1 MGAGRK
7 SKRIPDPSAQ
17 PLPHLTLREL
27 LAVLL
32 DDPDMAPDVLATAWP
47 STIMDLAHRD
57 EYELASLLRLRPA
70 DARKLAA
77 ALDLHRRLLEW
88 SVPKRPKIT
97 EPEDVLAVMA
107 PHCECPV
114 EHFWMLALNAHCHL
128 IGQPM
133 ETAMGDVDGVDAGPR
148 AFFRAALQ
156 RGAVQAVAVHNHPS
170 CDPSPSAADMAVT
183 RRLVAAGRALDI
195 PLRDHVI
202 VTPDRSRWCSM
213 RRETPACFC
222 G

>member
-1 MGAGRK
+1 VGAGRK
-7 SKRIPDPSAQ
+7 SKRLPDQSAQ
-17 PLPHLTLREL
+17 PLPHLTPREL

-32 DDPDMAPDVLATAWP
+32 DDPDIAPDVLATAWP
-47 STIMDLAHRD
+47 STLLDLVCRD
-57 EYELASLLRLRPA
+57 ECELANLLELRPA

-88 SVPKRPKIT
+88 SVPKRPKIL
-97 EPEDVLAVMA
+97 EPEDVLAVMS
-107 PHCECPV
+107 PYCECPV
-114 EHFWMLALNAHCHL
+114 EHFWMVPLCVRSRL
-128 IGQPM
+128 IGQPL

-156 RGAVQAVAVHNHPS
+156 RGAVQAIAVHNHPS
-170 CDPSPSAADMAVT
+170 GDPSPSASDFAAT

-202 VTPDRSRWCSM
+202 IGPDRTRWCSM